1 MAHAGDRLVP
11 KVLSG
16 STVNVVGSLDQPHS
30 FTYVPDLARAMIRA
44 ARTPDLWNRFLH
56 APTTP
61 AVTQRQLVEAL
72 AAAAAV
78 PAPRMWALP
87 AWVLKASGLFS
98 GEARELAETSY
109 QFARPFVLDSRRS
122 EELLEQSPTSL
133 DVAAKETVTWWRSVL

>member
-1 MAHAGDRLVP
+1 
-11 KVLSG
+11 
-16 STVNVVGSLDQPHS
+16 
-30 FTYVPDLARAMIRA
+30 
-44 ARTPDLWNRFLH
+44 
-56 APTTP
+56 
-61 AVTQRQLVEAL
+61 
-72 AAAAAV
+72 
-78 PAPRMWALP
+78 MWALP